1 MNIMRRTSIVLALL
15 LMLAVSAVP
24 ALAAPGGTFPNII
37 PLPDGWQPEG
47 IAVGRG
53 TTFYAGSL
61 ANGAIYRGDLRSG
74 DGSVLVAG
82 QPGGLSVGLAL
93 DTRSN
98 YLFAAGG
105 LNGNANV
112 YDGSSGALL
121 ATFQLTTPF
130 AGFVND
136 VIVTRDAAYFTDSFQ
151 PQLYRVAL
159 GAGGSL
165 PAAGDFQTIPLGGDW
180 VQVPGP
186 FVFNANGIEASAD
199 GKTLLVVHSNL
210 GQLYKVD
217 PQTGAAS
224 LVNLG
229 GASLTAGDG
238 LALQGR
244 TLYVVRNQLNQIAV
258 VNLAPGFSSGSVAR
272 TITSP
277 DFRVPTTV
285 AIFGSSLYAVNA
297 RFGTPPGPDV
307 DYDVVRVPKN

>member
-1 MNIMRRTSIVLALL
+1 MRRTIVMLALL
-15 LMLAVSAVP
+15 LMAAVTAVP
-24 ALAAPGGTFPNII
+24 ALAGPGDAFPASI
-37 PLPDGWQPEG
+37 PLPNGWQPEG
-47 IAVGRG
+47 IALGRG

-82 QPGGLSVGLAL
+82 QPGGLSVGLAV

-121 ATFQLTTPF
+121 ATYQFTPPF

-159 GAGGSL
+159 GAGGAL
-165 PAAGDFQTIPLGGDW
+165 PAAGDFQTIPLSDDW

-186 FVFNANGIEASAD
+186 FVFNANGIEAAAN
-199 GKTLLVVHSNL
+199 GKVLLVINSTR
-210 GQLYKVD
+210 GELYRVD
-217 PQTGAAS
+217 AMSGEAS
-224 LVNLG
+224 LVDLG

-238 LALQGR
+238 LALQGK
-244 TLYVVRNQLNQIAV
+244 TLYVVRNRLNEIAAV
-258 VNLAPGFSSGSVAR
+258 DLARDFTSGTVIQ

-277 DFRVPTTV
+277 AFRVPTTLAV
-285 AIFGSSLYAVNA
+285 FGSSLYAVNA
-297 RFGTPPGPDV
+297 RFGTPPAPDV
-307 DYDVVRVPKN
+307 DYDVVRVPRN